1 MKKTLVIALA
11 LVVAL
16 ASCANPTLA
25 AFGEVAEGAKPALA
39 RPESRAISLTA
50 PDAYEQDDYQSNAKA
65 IATTGALQEHNF
77 YDDAYDWYSFAA
89 TAGKVYVIESFVSG
103 YTDTTLTVYD
113 GSTQK
118 AYNDD
123 KATSDYG
130 SKISFTAP
138 LTKTYTVK
146 CYSYGGAKGS
156 NLGYSISVTG
166 PTATTAY
173 SVTYNANGATSG
185 TVPVDTATYA
195 SGATVTTKLNTGNL
209 AKTGYLFSGWNT
221 NATGTG
227 TTYAPGAAFTMGS
240 ANVTLYAKWT
250 ASSSG
255 GTFTENLSLPVAVR
269 DYYRSAY
276 GLSGS
281 ALKTAL
287 KNIVTST
294 HTIKTYTGLWTMYQ
308 STDVAPNGKVWD
320 MYSSTSS
327 DGTSAAYWFTFVVDQ
342 DTGSGSVEGE
352 YYNREHTWPNST
364 FGGTANA
371 AAYADGHSL
380 TPTDKIV
387 NNRRSNYSYGE
398 VGTATW
404 TSLNGS
410 KLGSA
415 RTGLGYTGTVFEP
428 ISFYKGDHARMHFY
442 QALRYYGDSKFLS
455 CAWAASGAKLLPW
468 YDAMLRSWA
477 SADPVS
483 AKEIARNNAVQAWQG
498 NRNPFIDYPE
508 LIGLLSLTE

>member
-1 MKKTLVIALA
+1 MKKILVIAA
-11 LVVAL
+11 AFAFAF
-16 ASCANPTLA
+16 ASCANPTLT
-25 AFGEVAEGAKPALA
+25 AFGEGAVAVKPPLA
-39 RPESRAISLTA
+39 RPESRAISLTVA
-50 PDAYEQDDYQSNAKA
+50 DAYEQDDYQSDAKP
-65 IATTGALQEHNF
+65 IATTGAVQEHNF

-89 TAGKVYVIESFVSG
+89 AAGSVYVLETFVSG

-123 KATSDYG
+123 KAASDYG

-166 PTATTAY
+166 P
-173 SVTYNANGATSG
+173 
-185 TVPVDTATYA
+185 
-195 SGATVTTKLNTGNL
+195 
-209 AKTGYLFSGWNT
+209 
-221 NATGTG
+221 
-227 TTYAPGAAFTMGS
+227 GAAPPPS
-240 ANVTLYAKWT
+240 
-250 ASSSG
+250 
-255 GTFTENLSLPVAVR
+255 GTFTENTALPLAVR

-276 GLSGS
+276 GLSGA

-294 HTIKTYTGLWTMYQ
+294 HTIKNYTGLWTMYQ

-327 DGTSAAYWFTFVVDQ
+327 DGTTAAYWFTFVVDQ
-342 DTGSGSVEGE
+342 DTGTGSVEGE

-371 AAYADGHSL
+371 AAYADGHSI

-387 NNRRSNYSYGE
+387 NSRRSNYAYGE

-415 RTGLGYTGTVFEP
+415 RVGLGFTGTVFEP

-442 QALRYYGDSKFLS
+442 QAIRYYGDTRFLA
-455 CAWAASGAKLLPW
+455 CDWANAGAKLKTW

-483 AKEIARNNAVQAWQG
+483 TKERARNDAVQAWQG

>member
-11 LVVAL
+11 LAFAF

-25 AFGEVAEGAKPALA
+25 AFGEGSESAKPALA
-39 RPESRAISLTA
+39 QPESRAISLTA
-50 PDAYEQDDYQSNAKA
+50 PDAWEQDDYQSNAKA
-65 IATTGALQEHNF
+65 IAVTGALQEHNF
-77 YDDAYDWYSFAA
+77 YDDAYDWYSFAG

-123 KATSDYG
+123 KTSTNYG
-130 SKISFTAP
+130 SRISFTAP
-138 LTKTYTVK
+138 LTKTYTIK

-156 NLGYSISVTG
+156 NLGYTISVTG
-166 PTATTAY
+166 
-173 SVTYNANGATSG
+173 SG
-185 TVPVDTATYA
+185 TTPPPPPPP
-195 SGATVTTKLNTGNL
+195 S
-209 AKTGYLFSGWNT
+209 
-221 NATGTG
+221 
-227 TTYAPGAAFTMGS
+227 
-240 ANVTLYAKWT
+240 
-250 ASSSG
+250 
-255 GTFTENLSLPVAVR
+255 GTFTENTALPLAVR

-276 GLSGS
+276 GLSGT

-294 HTIKTYTGLWTMYQ
+294 HSIKTYTGLWTMFQ
-308 STDVAPNGKVWD
+308 STDKAPNGKVWD

-342 DTGSGSVEGE
+342 DPGSGSTEGE

-364 FGGTANA
+364 FGGTSNA

-387 NNRRSNYSYGE
+387 NSRRSNYAYGE

-404 TSLNGS
+404 TSRNGS

-415 RTGLGYTGTVFEP
+415 RTGLGYSGTVFEP

-468 YDAMLRSWA
+468 YDTMLRSWA
-477 SADPVS
+477 ASDPVS

-508 LIGLLSLTE
+508 LIGLLSLTQ